1 MKLQF
6 GATPSKEVLGY
17 CDADWGG
24 DLEDRKSTTGFVFM
38 IGGGAIS
45 WSSKRQPTIAL
56 STTETKYMANTQ
68 ATKDD
73 EFNKIDDEFRI
84 HGGEKNDGD
93 SMRQS
98 RCDIIDQESHSLCT
112 NKTH

>member
-6 GATPSKEVLGY
+6 GATLSKEVLGY
-17 CDADWGG
+17 CDANWGG
-24 DLEDRKSTTGFVFM
+24 DLKDRRSTIGFVFM

-56 STTETKYMANTQ
+56 STGGGIYGKHASHKRSHM
-68 ATKDD
+68 D
-73 EFNKIDDEFRI
+73 NKIDDGSRI
-84 HGGEKNDGD
+84 HGGEENDGD

-98 RCDIIDQESHSLCT
+98 RCDIIDQESHAPHT

>member
-24 DLEDRKSTTGFVFM
+24 DLEDRRSTTGFVFM

-45 WSSKRQPTIAL
+45 WSSKR
-56 STTETKYMANTQ
+56 
-68 ATKDD
+68 
-73 EFNKIDDEFRI
+73 
-84 HGGEKNDGD
+84 
-93 SMRQS
+93 
-98 RCDIIDQESHSLCT
+98 
-112 NKTH
+112 